1 MADSVAKSLNDLFS
15 SSLSARDKANLQS
28 VVEDYFCFNS
38 DDEDRD
44 SGKCIHCYY
53 YHYYQ

>member
-1 MADSVAKSLNDLFS
+1 MADSVAKTLNDLFS
-15 SSLSARDKANLQS
+15 LSLSASDKANLQS

>member
-15 SSLSARDKANLQS
+15 SSLSASDKANLQS